1 MTIGS
6 GMTSLQFH
14 GRFTSF
20 YSIGIFLFF
29 LLWQFVG
36 SKTFAVALLKSLFLF
51 FVFWFAFFSRAFTL
65 FRSLVPFVFCFC
77 FCFVFFSCKNVFYI
91 VINNFP
97 GVQASGVIIDGL
109 FILLQYLH
117 FVDTGADQI

>member
-1 MTIGS
+1 
-6 GMTSLQFH
+6 MTSLQFH

-51 FVFWFAFFSRAFTL
+51 LFFGLLFFQGHLLYSGALFRLFFVFVFVL
-65 FRSLVPFVFCFC
+65 F
-77 FCFVFFSCKNVFYI
+77 FFSCKNVFYI

>member
-1 MTIGS
+1 M
-6 GMTSLQFH
+6 
-14 GRFTSF
+14 
-20 YSIGIFLFF
+20 
-29 LLWQFVG
+29 
-36 SKTFAVALLKSLFLF
+36 ALLKSLFLF
-51 FVFWFAFFSRAFTL
+51 LFFGLLFFSRAFTL

>member
-51 FVFWFAFFSRAFTL
+51 LFFGLLFFSRAFTL
-65 FRSLVPFVFCFC
+65 FRSLVPFVFC

>member
-6 GMTSLQFH
+6 GMTSLPFH

-51 FVFWFAFFSRAFTL
+51 LFFGLL
-65 FRSLVPFVFCFC
+65 FFFKGIYFIQEPCSVCFLFLFLFC
-77 FCFVFFSCKNVFYI
+77 FFSCKNVFYI